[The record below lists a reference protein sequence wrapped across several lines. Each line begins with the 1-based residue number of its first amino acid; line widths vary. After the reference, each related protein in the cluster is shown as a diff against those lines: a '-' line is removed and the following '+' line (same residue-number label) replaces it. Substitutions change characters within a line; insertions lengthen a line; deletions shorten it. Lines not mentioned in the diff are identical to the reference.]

1 MKIVGLTGGIGS
13 GKSVVARVFE
23 VLGVPV
29 YSADEAGRRLLNQN
43 AEVKKEVLALFGRDA
58 YTDNTADRAYIAS
71 QVFESRDK
79 ESRYKLDA
87 LNRIIHPAVSQ
98 DFSEWKSLQ
107 VRKGKQTCIRESAI
121 LFESNTSADC
131 DLIIAVTA
139 SQDIRLKRTMKRDG
153 SSEAEVRIRMEKQMN
168 QDLVAEMSDFCIDNS
183 GAVALIPQITSIC
196 RDHSL

>member
-13 GKSVVARVFE
+13 GKSRVAKVFE
-23 VLGVPV
+23 VLGVSV
-29 YSADEAGRRLLNQN
+29 YSADEAGRRLLNQS
-43 AEVKKEVLALFGRDA
+43 ADVKKQVLALFGRDA
-58 YTDNTADRAYIAS
+58 YTYNAADRSYIAF
-71 QVFESRDK
+71 QVFESQDK
-79 ESRYKLDA
+79 LHA
-87 LNRIIHPAVSQ
+87 LNKIIHPAVRQ
-98 DFSEWKSLQ
+98 DFDEWKSLQ

-153 SSEAEVRIRMEKQMN
+153 SSEAEVRMRMEKQMN
-168 QDLVAEMSDFCIDNS
+168 QDLVAEKSDVCIDNS

-196 RDHSL
+196 RDHFL

>member
-13 GKSVVARVFE
+13 GKSLVARVFE

-29 YSADEAGRRLLNQN
+29 YSADEAGRRLLNQS
-43 AEVKKEVLALFGRDA
+43 AEVKKEVLAIFGRDA
-58 YTDNTADRAYIAS
+58 YTDNAADRAYIAS
-71 QVFESRDK
+71 QVFESQD
-79 ESRYKLDA
+79 KLDA
-87 LNRIIHPAVSQ
+87 LNRIIHPAVRQ

-153 SSEAEVRIRMEKQMN
+153 SSEAEVRMRMEKQMN
-168 QDLVAEMSDFCIDNS
+168 QDLVAEKSDVCIDNA
-183 GAVALIPQITSIC
+183 GAAALIPQITSIC